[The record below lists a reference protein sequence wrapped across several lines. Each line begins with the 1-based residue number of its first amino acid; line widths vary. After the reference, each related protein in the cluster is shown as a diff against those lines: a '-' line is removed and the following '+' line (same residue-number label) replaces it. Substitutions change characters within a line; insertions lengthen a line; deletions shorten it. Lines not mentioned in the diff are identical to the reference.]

1 MTKVISLNS
10 LHQTKD
16 KIEKSFKDHKF
27 ALSQVLSS
35 KEKNIFIQD
44 IMYWFELFSRDKDWN
59 LTAVNLWKIMTLTK
73 AWKFK
78 NLSLAKEL
86 LKNLKLPSTASLN
99 LSDWWSNNL
108 KNAA

>member
-44 IMYWFELFSRDKDWN
+44 IMY
-59 LTAVNLWKIMTLTK
+59 
-73 AWKFK
+73 
-78 NLSLAKEL
+78 
-86 LKNLKLPSTASLN
+86 
-99 LSDWWSNNL
+99 
-108 KNAA
+108 